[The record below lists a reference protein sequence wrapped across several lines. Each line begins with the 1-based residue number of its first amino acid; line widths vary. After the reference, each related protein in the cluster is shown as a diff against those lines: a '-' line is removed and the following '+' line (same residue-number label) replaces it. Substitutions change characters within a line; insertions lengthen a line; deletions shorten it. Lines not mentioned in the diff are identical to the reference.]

1 MQGDHPES
9 EAPGEAG
16 SDGARTDYGQ
26 GFSWNEDD
34 AGSLEDVVEAAFDYR
49 GDVTIFP
56 RDGEA
61 LVGYLA
67 NRSISGT
74 AGVESWIEVFPS
86 AGGPSRR
93 IPLKSI
99 RGLSFSGKDVAS
111 GKSWETWLEK
121 YAERKEALT
130 RGEEV
135 ENIDLFPEELDGPP
149 ALEN

>member
-16 SDGARTDYGQ
+16 SDGARKDYGQ
-26 GFSWNEDD
+26 GFSWNEND

-49 GDVTIFP
+49 GDVTILP
-56 RDGEA
+56 RDGET

-67 NRSISGT
+67 NRSI
-74 AGVESWIEVFPS
+74 AGAAGGESWIEVFPS

-93 IPLKSI
+93 IPLESI
-99 RGLSFSGKDVAS
+99 RGLSLSGKNVAS

-121 YAERKEALT
+121 YTERKEALA

-135 ENIDLFPEELDGPP
+135 ENIDLFPEESD
-149 ALEN
+149 

>member
-67 NRSISGT
+67 NRSI
-74 AGVESWIEVFPS
+74 AGQDP
-86 AGGPSRR
+86 RR
-93 IPLKSI
+93 HI
-99 RGLSFSGKDVAS
+99 SFVPIGQQPCT
-111 GKSWETWLEK
+111 TWF
-121 YAERKEALT
+121 RF
-130 RGEEV
+130 RC
-135 ENIDLFPEELDGPP
+135 
-149 ALEN
+149 

>member
-16 SDGARTDYGQ
+16 SDDARTDYGQ

-49 GDVTIFP
+49 GDVTVLP

-67 NRSISGT
+67 NRSI
-74 AGVESWIEVFPS
+74 AGAAGGESWIEEVPA
-86 AGGPSRR
+86 AGGPMRR
-93 IPLKSI
+93 ILLESI
-99 RGLSFSGKDVAS
+99 RGLGFSGKDVAS
-111 GKSWETWLEK
+111 GKSWETWLKK
-121 YAERKEALT
+121 YTKRTETLA
-130 RGEEV
+130 RGEEA
-135 ENIDLFPEELDGPP
+135 ENIDLFPEKLD
-149 ALEN
+149 